1 VPAVR
6 DHLGDLTRREARGRA
21 ETGGALAG
29 QTIGAGTWT
38 LVAVSTLHPYPQD
51 PEGDAAYSCG

>member
-1 VPAVR
+1 VVVPAVR

-29 QTIGAGTWT
+29 QTIGASTWT
-38 LVAVSTLHPYPQD
+38 LVAVSTLHSLPAGPQ
-51 PEGDAAYSCG
+51 G